1 MGILSIGIYA
11 KRRATLE
18 FFIFRKAK
26 MLFYEVVIDLP
37 SVKLFRHSVQ
47 SLCRKCNVFFSFC
60 CNSQFKAALYHIF
73 LVCNCIFFSL
83 W

>member
-18 FFIFRKAK
+18 FFRKAK

-47 SLCRKCNVFFSFC
+47 SLCRKCNVFFRFAVIV
-60 CNSQFKAALYHIF
+60 NLKLH
-73 LVCNCIFFSL
+73 
-83 W
+83 